1 MKKRTVIIIIIIILI
16 LLAIVGIILY
26 NNSQEEA
33 VKKQLKVATVW
44 TAGIVSSDTTGD
56 TLDFDAFGLPDYMK
70 LARQGFEK
78 GVQDAK
84 GSLDIREVLIGDTGD
99 VQSYTRKIN
108 EVFSRDDIL
117 MTVGTLSDD
126 TTMYTSMETNF
137 FKIPMLIPFANG
149 NLSPDGTGT
158 EYSVRMTPTSKK
170 YGSFFNLLF
179 SNYINDFL
187 NTYVFGSR
195 SLPIVGTGVSVFFMN
210 NFSGNE
216 TAVYIT
222 QEIIDN
228 GYDVQCYVPFSED
241 GLLTAVQTA
250 WVSMPEGLNNS
261 SAVIFIEEDGA
272 SAAGIGEIIKTW
284 TDRGVSPQ
292 FFLVGF
298 EPTELDQSVL
308 EADNVFFVQQHV
320 DVGSCPAGIVNR
332 TEAMGYAAG
341 QIMARALQE
350 ALKNQP
356 AEPTGI
362 RLWFQSEER
371 KREIHQEYVDKF
383 RSNIRTALMNM
394 KDAVP
399 CYGDV
404 NFNADPDAWAS
415 LELVRYTGKD
425 QYEQVDTDV
434 FTSSVIEKNRQHYG
448 LYN

>member
-1 MKKRTVIIIIIIILI
+1 MKKKTIIIIIIIILI
-16 LLAIVGIILY
+16 LLAVLGIILY
-26 NNSQEEA
+26 NNSQKSAMRKPLE
-33 VKKQLKVATVW
+33 VATVW
-44 TAGIVSSDTTGD
+44 TADIVSSDLTGD
-56 TLDFDAFGLPDYMK
+56 VLSFDAFGMSDYMK

-84 GSLDIREVLIGDTGD
+84 GSLEIKEVLIGDPGD

-108 EVFSRDDIL
+108 EIFSRNDIL
-117 MTVGTLSDD
+117 MTVGTLYDD

-137 FKIPMLIPFANG
+137 FSIPMLIPFANG
-149 NLSPDGTGT
+149 NLSPDGKGT

-170 YGSFFNLLF
+170 YGAFFNLLF

-187 NTYVFGSR
+187 NTYVFGSKA
-195 SLPIVGTGVSVFFMN
+195 LPIVGTGVSVFFMN

-228 GYDVQCYVPFSED
+228 GYDVQGYVPFSDD

-250 WVSMPEGLNNS
+250 WVSMPEGLSNS
-261 SAVIFIEEDGA
+261 SAVIFIDEDGA
-272 SAAGIGEIIKTW
+272 SAIGIGDIIKTW
-284 TDRGVSPQ
+284 TDRGLSPQ

-298 EPTELDQSVL
+298 EPSELDRSVL

-320 DVGSCPAGIVNR
+320 DVASCPAGIVNR
-332 TEAMGYAAG
+332 TEATGYAAG
-341 QIMARALQE
+341 QIMVRALQE

-356 AEPTGI
+356 VEPSGI

-371 KREIHQEYVDKF
+371 KREIHQEYIDTF

-399 CYGDV
+399 CYGSV
-404 NFNADPDAWAS
+404 NFNADPDAWAK
-415 LELVRYTGKD
+415 LELVRYTGID
-425 QYEQVDTDV
+425 QYEEVETDI
-434 FTSSVIEKNRQHYG
+434 FTNSVIEKNRQYYG
-448 LYN
+448 LE